1 MPPGVIGSTTD
12 SESVSV
18 GSSPT
23 EAVLKF
29 TCKKERNMEKDNDNM
44 EPDPFKSQDLI
55 SGNLREDIVSDFK
68 NYIYGY
74 VKISTGERKVICG

>member
-1 MPPGVIGSTTD
+1 
-12 SESVSV
+12 
-18 GSSPT
+18 
-23 EAVLKF
+23 
-29 TCKKERNMEKDNDNM
+29 MEKDNDNM